1 MLGPPPRDGRHER
14 ASLGEQY
21 TLRVHSERPLP
32 WARVEPDRYARVLTV
47 YDVKL
52 VSQLVDEVRSR
63 AGRHCDGDT
72 ATAELLYA
80 DSSDSTWRRITSLGL
95 LRKYPHAQD
104 VAFAGARGASLDAA
118 ARGQVPASQ
127 ALSREER
134 YQTLR
139 RHYDLYEPGR
149 TDEQIHSTLDV
160 YSSTVRWDALLQ
172 KIEGKYGREV
182 MVWRDTGA
190 GRRSPR
196 SPLVTSTNRYS
207 SPTLPAAAPA
217 PPMHTAYVCAEP
229 LQLAKAVAEVRIPT
243 SCTYTYKED
252 VRPNH
257 TSLDSR
263 RLQMM

>member
-1 MLGPPPRDGRHER
+1 MLGPPPRDDRHER
-14 ASLGEQY
+14 ASLGERY

-118 ARGQVPASQ
+118 AGARCQPPRPCLARSGTRPSDVTTICTNQVERT
-127 ALSREER
+127 SR
-134 YQTLR
+134 YT
-139 RHYDLYEPGR
+139 
-149 TDEQIHSTLDV
+149 
-160 YSSTVRWDALLQ
+160 
-172 KIEGKYGREV
+172 
-182 MVWRDTGA
+182 
-190 GRRSPR
+190 PR
-196 SPLVTSTNRYS
+196 
-207 SPTLPAAAPA
+207 
-217 PPMHTAYVCAEP
+217 
-229 LQLAKAVAEVRIPT
+229 
-243 SCTYTYKED
+243 
-252 VRPNH
+252 
-257 TSLDSR
+257 
-263 RLQMM
+263 